1 MKPPSKQSNE
11 QPTFLESYS
20 RAKWFMQFPALTVMV
35 LMRRDI
41 GYRLL
46 NPLKLIAVNGL
57 LAVIGIMAQ
66 PGNEDA
72 RPIALTFFA
81 AFSFCAGI
89 VQRLRRWRELSQ
101 PARHHSEYVGTSP
114 FEFRWLPAFMRR
126 NWRMA
131 RFVDP
136 LACILVG
143 VALFPVSHA
152 LACYLVFAA
161 FCLRAYGYQIFE
173 DQRNRDL
180 DLADGLVMAQY
191 QSEVVE
197 QYEDTAPP
205 PQPGQARP
213 GIPTGLG
220 SDLQANL
227 KRRKSSNPPP
237 NS

>member
-1 MKPPSKQSNE
+1 MKPSPKQSKE
-11 QPTFLESYS
+11 QPTLAESYAS
-20 RAKWFMQFPALTVMV
+20 AKRFMQFPALTVMV
-35 LMRRDI
+35 LLRPDI

-46 NPLKLIAVNGL
+46 HPLKLIAVNGL
-57 LAVIGIMAQ
+57 LAVFGILAQ

-101 PARHHSEYVGTSP
+101 PARHHSEFVGTSP
-114 FEFRWLPAFMRR
+114 FEFRWLPLFMRR

-136 LACILVG
+136 LACMVAG
-143 VALFPVSHA
+143 AALFPLSHA
-152 LACYLVFAA
+152 LACYLVFAG

-173 DQRNRDL
+173 DQRNRDI
-180 DLADGLVMAQY
+180 DLADGLIMAQY

-197 QYEDTAPP
+197 QYEDTTT

-220 SDLQANL
+220 SDLEANL
-227 KRRKSSNPPP
+227 QRR
-237 NS
+237 NSART